1 MRDQIQWAMLVLC
14 LGATLGCS
22 APSNISDAANSQNET
37 NQKLTHIYTEQ
48 FEALQKSKDL
58 TRDFNQAAL
67 DRQKQME
74 QATR

>member
-1 MRDQIQWAMLVLC
+1 MLVLC
-14 LGATLGCS
+14 LGAALGCS

-37 NQKLTHIYTEQ
+37 NQKRTHIYMEQ